1 MTRRDD
7 AADLDTLLAKV
18 SMHSRLAR
26 LALARMP
33 EGARDAA
40 WLDALDEVQQML
52 DVVTG
57 VRVKFGK
64 WSDEANGVARGHVA
78 R

>member
-1 MTRRDD
+1 MSRADD
-7 AADLDTLLAKV
+7 AAELDALLAKV

-26 LALARMP
+26 VALNRVP
-33 EGARDAA
+33 EGARDGA
-40 WLDALDEVQQML
+40 WLDALDEVQCML

-64 WSDEANGVARGHVA
+64 WSDEANKTGAV
-78 R
+78 

>member
-1 MTRRDD
+1 MSRADD
-7 AADLDTLLAKV
+7 AAELDALLARV

-26 LALARMP
+26 VALKRVP
-33 EGARDAA
+33 EGARDQA

-64 WSDEANGVARGHVA
+64 WSDEANKTGAVA
-78 R
+78 